1 MGISS
6 ADFLEQFKRLL
17 PPGAAWDIQKDSI
30 MEKFFHSFADEAS
43 EINCRTQGLFTEANP
58 STTFELLP
66 DWEDAVIV
74 QDSCLADQ
82 PQGSV
87 GERRAAVVAALQRPT
102 GQSRQF
108 YIDLAA
114 SLGFDIE
121 IIEHCP
127 FRAGI
132 SSIGD
137 ALTNQT
143 AYTFSVGSSSVGQG
157 LDNYDVG
164 WSYYWTVKTNEFNQ
178 SFFSVGQNSIGDALS
193 TFGNEV
199 LECVLNAAKPAHT
212 RILFRFE

>member
-17 PPGAAWDIQKDSI
+17 PPGSAWDVQKDSV
-30 MEKFFHSFADEAS
+30 MEKFFASFADEAS
-43 EINCRTQGLFTEANP
+43 VINGRTQGLFTEAIP
-58 STTFELLP
+58 FTTFELLP
-66 DWEDAVIV
+66 EWEDAVIV
-74 QDSCLADQ
+74 EDECLADI

-87 GERRAAVVAALQRPT
+87 GERQAAIVAALRRPT

-132 SSIGD
+132 SSVGD

-143 AYTFSVGSSSVGQG
+143 AYDFSVGFSAVGQS
-157 LDNYDVG
+157 LANYDVG
-164 WSYYWTVKTNEFNQ
+164 WVYYWTIKTDEFNQ
-178 SFFSVGQNSIGDALS
+178 TFFSVGENSVGDALS

-199 LECVLNAAKPAHT
+199 LECVMNAVKPAHT
-212 RILFRFE
+212 KILFRFE